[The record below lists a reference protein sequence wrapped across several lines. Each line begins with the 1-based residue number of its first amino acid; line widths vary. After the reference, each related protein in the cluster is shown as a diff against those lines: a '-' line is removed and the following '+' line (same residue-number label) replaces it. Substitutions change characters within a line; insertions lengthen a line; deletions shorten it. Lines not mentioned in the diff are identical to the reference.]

1 MRKLLLS
8 VSLLTVLSLFG
19 QKQVVDYVNPFIGT
33 SNFGTCNPGALV
45 PNGMMSVTPFNV
57 MGSSDN
63 KWDKDA
69 RWWSTP
75 YSSDNTV
82 LTGFSHVNLSGVG
95 CPDMGSLLLMPTAGS
110 LDVDYHHY
118 ATPYTDD
125 VANPGYY
132 ANTLSKS
139 GIRCEL
145 TATAR
150 TARARFTFKAGQ
162 GNILL
167 NLGEGLTNESGATV
181 RRVNDCEVEGSK
193 LLGNFCYNE
202 PDGVFP
208 IYFVMRVS
216 RPTENS
222 GYWKMQRPMQA
233 EAEWDANAGKYK
245 IYRNYFKELSGD
257 DVGVFFSYPDL
268 AEGTALEVSIGVSFV
283 STEGARRNLDAEQQG
298 KTFDQLRTEAR
309 QAWQAALEKVEVEGG
324 SDDQKAVFYT
334 GLYHLLIHPNIMQ
347 DVSGEYPKMESKE
360 IGKTD
365 GNHYTVFSLWDTY
378 RNTHPLLTLLYPDR
392 QLDMVRSLIDKQKSW
407 GWMPKWEL
415 YGRETNTMDGDP
427 ATIMIAD
434 TWLRGLRDF
443 DVNAAYEA
451 CRKSAVTRGSDN
463 YLRPD
468 NDEYLKLGY
477 LPVRGETS
485 FAVSAALE
493 YYMADFALSRLAQS
507 LGKTDDAQRF
517 LKQSRGWRNY
527 FDTEY
532 GMIRPKTEDGKF
544 LTPFNP
550 LAGQNFEANPGFHEG
565 CAWNYTFYV
574 PFDIPG
580 LAKMMG
586 GNWAFTKKLQ
596 KVFDEGLYD
605 PANEPDIT
613 YPYLFSYINGEEWR
627 TQVLTGKLVQQYF
640 KNSFDG
646 IPGNEDTGAM
656 SAWAIYS
663 MMGFYPDCPA
673 DPSYTLTTPVF
684 DKVTLHLDPRYYK
697 QDKLVI
703 EKKGAGN
710 VIKSVK
716 VGGRHFGKYRI
727 SHDQLVNAGTLS
739 IETKDK

>member
-1 MRKLLLS
+1 MRRIL
-8 VSLLTVLSLFG
+8 LSLFLICAISG
-19 QKQVVDYVNPFIGT
+19 FSQKQAVDYVNPFIGT

-63 KWDKDA
+63 KWDKDS

-95 CPDMGSLLLMPTAGS
+95 CPDMSSLLLMPTVGS

-118 ATPYTDD
+118 ATTYTNDE
-125 VANPGYY
+125 AHPGYY
-132 ANTLSKS
+132 ANTLTQS

-162 GNILL
+162 GNVLL

-181 RRVNDCEVEGSK
+181 RQVSDCEVEGSK

-208 IYFVMRVS
+208 IYFVLRVS
-216 RPTENS
+216 RPAADY
-222 GYWKMQRPMQA
+222 GYWKKQRPMQA
-233 EAEWDANAGKYK
+233 EAAWDANAGKYK
-245 IYRNYFKELSGD
+245 IYRRYHKEISGD
-257 DVGVFFSYPDL
+257 DIGVFFSYPDL
-268 AEGTALEVSIGVSFV
+268 TENSQIEVSIGVSFV
-283 STEGARRNLDAEQQG
+283 SIDGARRNLDAEQQG
-298 KTFDQLRTEAR
+298 KSFDNLREDAR
-309 QAWQAALEKVEVEGG
+309 NLWQTALGKVEVEGG
-324 SDDQKAVFYT
+324 TEDQRTVFYT
-334 GLYHLLIHPNIMQ
+334 ALYHLLIHPNIMQ
-347 DVSGEYPKMESKE
+347 DVTGEYPEMEAKT
-360 IGKTD
+360 IGKTA

-392 QLDMVRSLIDKQKSW
+392 QLDMVRSLIEKQKTW

-443 DVNAAYEA
+443 DVNTAYEA
-451 CRKSAVTRGSDN
+451 CRKSAVTRGRDN

-468 NDEYLKLGY
+468 NDEYLSLGY
-477 LPVRGETS
+477 LPVRGSES

-517 LKQSRGWRNY
+517 LKQSRGWRHY
-527 FDTEY
+527 FDKEY
-532 GMIRPKTEDGKF
+532 GMIRPKGEDGKF

-580 LAKMMG
+580 LAQTMG
-586 GNWAFTKKLQ
+586 GNKAFTRKLQ
-596 KVFDEGLYD
+596 YVFDKGLYD

-613 YPYLFSYINGEEWR
+613 YPYLFTYMKGEEWR
-627 TQVLTGKLVQQYF
+627 TQVLTTKLVQQYF

-656 SAWAIYS
+656 SAWAIYT

-673 DPSYTLTTPVF
+673 DPSYSLTTPIF
-684 DKVTLHLDPRYYK
+684 DRVTLHLDSRYYPK
-697 QDKLVI
+697 KVLTI

-710 VIKSVK
+710 LIKGIE
-716 VGGRHFGKYRI
+716 VGGRKYGKFRI
-727 SHDQLVNAGTLS
+727 SHDQLVNAGT
-739 IETKDK
+739 IVFDTKQQ